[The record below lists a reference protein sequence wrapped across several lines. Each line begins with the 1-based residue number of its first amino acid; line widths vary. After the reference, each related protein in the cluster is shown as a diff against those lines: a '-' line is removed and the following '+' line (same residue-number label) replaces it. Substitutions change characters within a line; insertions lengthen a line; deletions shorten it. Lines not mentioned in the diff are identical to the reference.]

1 VYSSDGGEIV
11 PTGDIDPA
19 AQELSQRIGG
29 TASVQLSG
37 FGNREFDAV
46 SDAFVAQTT
55 GAASAAL
62 RPKNFLSSSRRA
74 QIRGTLA
81 AARATGRQALF
92 EFRGVVPDVEVTRF
106 IERNARRIGVHA
118 RVDVV

>member
-1 VYSSDGGEIV
+1 VHSNDGGEIV

-19 AQELSQRIGG
+19 AQELAPRIGG

-74 QIRGTLA
+74 QIRETLA
-81 AARATGRQALF
+81 AAHATGRQALF
-92 EFRGVVPDVEVTRF
+92 EFRGVVPDTEVTRF
-106 IERNARRIGVHA
+106 IERNARRIGVRA
-118 RVDVV
+118 RVDIV